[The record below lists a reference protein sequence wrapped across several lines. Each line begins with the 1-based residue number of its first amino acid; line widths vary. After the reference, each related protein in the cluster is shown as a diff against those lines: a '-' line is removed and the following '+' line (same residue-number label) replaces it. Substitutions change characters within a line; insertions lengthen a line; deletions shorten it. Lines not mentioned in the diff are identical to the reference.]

1 MKNELGKQIDE
12 LVGALTDPIIVMPGG
27 WGDTLPEWIKNQ
39 ITLERLAMNMKALEE
54 EKLTGTDAEAC
65 AYLYT
70 ASLEAPMDR
79 DWTQIYLYVAGKVVS
94 KGKDSQIPDDIKV
107 DSLND
112 YQTGLLRDL
121 KDWIYQ
127 QRLKRRQE
135 KQRAEKAQAM
145 AEAKARAPKQFKL
158 GV

>member
-1 MKNELGKQIDE
+1 MRHRIDEQIDN

-27 WGDTLPEWIKNQ
+27 WGDTLPDWIKNQ
-39 ITLERLAMNMKALEE
+39 ITLERLAENIKALKG
-54 EKLTGTDAEAC
+54 EKPTATDAEVC

-70 ASLEAPMDR
+70 ASLEAPMGS
-79 DWTQIYLYVAGKVVS
+79 DWTQIYLYVAGNVVS
-94 KGKDSQIPDDIKV
+94 RGRDTQIPDDIKM

-127 QRLKRRQE
+127 QRLKHRQE
-135 KQRAEKAQAM
+135 KRRAEKAQAM
-145 AEAKARAPKQFKL
+145 AEAKARAPKQLKL
-158 GV
+158 GA

>member
-1 MKNELGKQIDE
+1 
-12 LVGALTDPIIVMPGG
+12 
-27 WGDTLPEWIKNQ
+27 
-39 ITLERLAMNMKALEE
+39 MKALKG
-54 EKLTGTDAEAC
+54 EKPTATDAEAC
-65 AYLYT
+65 AYLHT

-94 KGKDSQIPDDIKV
+94 GAKDTQIPDDINV
-107 DSLND
+107 DSLDN

-127 QRLKRRQE
+127 QRFKHRQE

-145 AEAKARAPKQFKL
+145 AEAKARAPKQLKL